1 MTTNEPMPR
10 VREVREISVGRDLH
24 VPASKIPSNRRS
36 TWPVSVGA
44 GVLLFALVIFLGI
57 RFRQQAEA
65 RLQEVAES
73 GAIPTV
79 NLVSP
84 KSGAAAED
92 IALPGNTQAFNDA
105 SIFARANG
113 YLKKWYVDIGARV
126 RAGDLLAE
134 IEVPELDQQLHQAE
148 ADLLNAQANLGLAK
162 VTDTRWH
169 DLLVKRVVSSQEA
182 DQVRSDY
189 AAKQATYVANEANV
203 RRLHELQNYERVV
216 APFDGVITARG
227 TDIGALVDAGTA
239 GTTGSSSG
247 AGAHELFHLAA
258 VQKLRVYVSVP
269 EIYAD
274 GIPDGSKVTL
284 SQTMNA
290 ARTFP
295 GTVVRN
301 SNAIDQTTRT
311 LNVEVDVDNEDG
323 RLLPGAY
330 VFVHLKLPGHATS
343 VTVPS
348 NTLLFRAEG
357 LRAATVVDGK
367 VALVPIT
374 IGHDFGSTVEVTSG
388 LSTTDKVILDP
399 PDSLAAGAAVQ
410 AKDPASHAASK

>member
-1 MTTNEPMPR
+1 M
-10 VREVREISVGRDLH
+10 
-24 VPASKIPSNRRS
+24 
-36 TWPVSVGA
+36 
-44 GVLLFALVIFLGI
+44 
-57 RFRQQAEA
+57 
-65 RLQEVAES
+65 
-73 GAIPTV
+73 
-79 NLVSP
+79 
-84 KSGAAAED
+84 
-92 IALPGNTQAFNDA
+92 PGNTQPFNEA

-113 YLKKWYVDIGARV
+113 YLKKWYVDIGTRV

-189 AAKQATYVANEANV
+189 AAKQATSVANEANV

-239 GTTGSSSG
+239 GTAGSATGG
-247 AGAHELFHLAA
+247 HELFHLAA

-274 GIPDGSKVTL
+274 GIPDGSKVTI

-290 ARTFP
+290 ARTFA

-330 VFVHLKLPGHATS
+330 VFVHLKVAGQVTS
-343 VTVPS
+343 VTVPA

-357 LRAATVVDGK
+357 LRAATVVNGK
-367 VALVPIT
+367 VTLIPIT

-388 LSTTDKVILDP
+388 LSTKDKVILDP
-399 PDSLAAGAAVQ
+399 ADSLADGAAVQ
-410 AKDPASHAASK
+410 VKDPSPQAGSK

>member
-10 VREVREISVGRDLH
+10 VREVHENSVGH
-24 VPASKIPSNRRS
+24 NHSATVSKHPSHRRS
-36 TWPVSVGA
+36 NSAVLIGA
-44 GVLLFALVIFLGI
+44 CVLLLALAIFFGI
-57 RFRQQAEA
+57 RSRQQAEA

-73 GAIPTV
+73 GAIPSV
-79 NLVSP
+79 NVVSP
-84 KSGAAAED
+84 KSGAAAEE

-239 GTTGSSSG
+239 GTTGSSIG
-247 AGAHELFHLAA
+247 GHELFHLAA

-330 VFVHLKLPGHATS
+330 VFVHLKVAGQVTS
-343 VTVPS
+343 VTVPA

-357 LRAATVVDGK
+357 LRAATVVNGK
-367 VALVPIT
+367 VTLIPIT

-388 LSTTDKVILDP
+388 LSTKEKVILDP
-399 PDSLAAGAAVQ
+399 ADSLADGAAVQ
-410 AKDPASHAASK
+410 VKDPSPQAGSK